1 MTEILP
7 LVEVRNLNLIYD
19 IGTPR
24 ETHALKNINLKIYP
38 NEYVIFFGPSGCGK
52 STLLYC
58 ISGLLTPTNGE
69 VLILD
74 EDITKF
80 SSGKMADFHRKT
92 MGIVFQAFNLIPTLP
107 ILDNVALPQIWRG
120 ASAKSRETRAKEVLK
135 GFGLEHAVKY
145 LPQELSGGQQQR
157 VAIARSL
164 MNDPPLILG
173 DEPVGNLDSKA
184 AQTVLDVFSNLN
196 TERKKTII
204 LVTHNPAHFAYAD
217 RIIFM
222 QDGKILKEE
231 INQKKVK
238 PELMTGKAVK
248 DLREKQIMEF
258 ADALSDYFLNVSE
271 IYLKDKMDELVI
283 MNISGAISFEEL
295 KQMAILPMR
304 DGGLEFDEPRA
315 NELIKRLEVIIFE
328 SELLKQVNEENA
340 RSLPLTKE
348 TGELRRYVLSDY
360 GKALS
365 FLQIKRLEEVIGSL
379 IRGAIDDDMFS
390 KIVILPEIS
399 GGIGLS
405 AADAFR
411 FIFKLKMVMKL
422 K

>member
-1 MTEILP
+1 MQDP
-7 LVEVRNLNLIYD
+7 LVEVKNLNLIYD

-24 ETHALKNINLKIYP
+24 ETHALKDINLKIYP

-92 MGIVFQAFNLIPTLP
+92 MGIIFQAFNLIPTLP
-107 ILDNVALPQIWRG
+107 ILDNVALPQTWRG
-120 ASAKSRETRAKEVLK
+120 ATAKSREARAKEVLNE
-135 GFGLEHAVKY
+135 FGLEHAAKY

-184 AQTVLDVFSNLN
+184 AQIVLDVFSNLN
-196 TERKKTII
+196 AKRKKTII
-204 LVTHNPAHFAYAD
+204 LVTHNSAHFTYAD
-217 RIIFM
+217 RIVFM
-222 QDGKILKEE
+222 QDGKIVKEE
-231 INQKKVK
+231 INPMKVK
-238 PELMTGKAVK
+238 PELMTEKASK
-248 DLREKQIMEF
+248 NMREKQIREF

-271 IYLKDKMDELVI
+271 IHLKDKMDELVAK
-283 MNISGAISFEEL
+283 NLTGEISIEEL
-295 KQMAILPMR
+295 KKMAALPMR
-304 DGGLEFDEPRA
+304 DGGLGFEEKRTE
-315 NELIKRLEVIIFE
+315 ELAARLEMIIFE
-328 SELLKQVNEENA
+328 SEILRNVSDEKA

-348 TGELRRYVLSDY
+348 VGELRRYVLSDY
-360 GKALS
+360 GKPLT
-365 FLQIKRLEEVIGSL
+365 FLRIKRLEEAIGSL
-379 IRGAIDDDMFS
+379 IRGAIDGETFS
-390 KIVILPEIS
+390 KIVAMPEIS
-399 GGIGLS
+399 GGVGFPAS
-405 AADAFR
+405 DAFR
-411 FIFKLKMVMKL
+411 FLFKLKMVMKL
-422 K
+422 R

>member
-1 MTEILP
+1 MQDP
-7 LVEVRNLNLIYD
+7 LVEVKNLNLIYD

-24 ETHALKNINLKIYP
+24 ETHALKDINLKIYP

-92 MGIVFQAFNLIPTLP
+92 MGIIFQAFNLIPTLP
-107 ILDNVALPQIWRG
+107 ILDNVALPQTWSG
-120 ASAKSRETRAKEVLK
+120 ATAKSREARAKEVLNE
-135 GFGLEHAVKY
+135 FGLEHAAKY

-184 AQTVLDVFSNLN
+184 AQIVLDVFSNLN
-196 TERKKTII
+196 AKRKKTII
-204 LVTHNPAHFAYAD
+204 LVTHNSAHFTYAD
-217 RIIFM
+217 RIVFM
-222 QDGKILKEE
+222 QDGKIVKEE
-231 INQKKVK
+231 INPMKVK
-238 PELMTGKAVK
+238 PELMTEKASK
-248 DLREKQIMEF
+248 NMREKQIREF

-271 IYLKDKMDELVI
+271 IHLKDKMDELVAK
-283 MNISGAISFEEL
+283 NLTGEISIEEL
-295 KQMAILPMR
+295 KKMAALPMR
-304 DGGLEFDEPRA
+304 DGGLGFEEKRTE
-315 NELIKRLEVIIFE
+315 ELAARLEMIIFE
-328 SELLKQVNEENA
+328 SEILRNVSDEKA

-348 TGELRRYVLSDY
+348 VGELRRYVLSDY
-360 GKALS
+360 GKPLT
-365 FLQIKRLEEVIGSL
+365 FLRIKRLEEAIGSL
-379 IRGAIDDDMFS
+379 IRGAIDGETFS
-390 KIVILPEIS
+390 KIVAMPEIS
-399 GGIGLS
+399 GGVGFPAS
-405 AADAFR
+405 DAFR
-411 FIFKLKMVMKL
+411 FLFKLKMVMKL
-422 K
+422 R